1 MVHYFIKFSPS
12 ILERKRGPT
21 TSFLTIY
28 FLVERWG
35 GIWVISNEVSKTM
48 SLFVS
53 HLKFFCSGKRHNL
66 RVFPQKA
73 CLISATAHV
82 RKLGTYSFLSFFFSL
97 KYPPHPPPTPFIII
111 IIIMVIFLIF
121 GSVASCDVVT
131 LKFILPNK
139 LKKKKNVGTGYVGGN
154 WTYYHKKSGGRKKQK
169 KVSFIETIL
178 INVYSIQW
186 MKRKKR

>member
-1 MVHYFIKFSPS
+1 
-12 ILERKRGPT
+12 
-21 TSFLTIY
+21 
-28 FLVERWG
+28 
-35 GIWVISNEVSKTM
+35 
-48 SLFVS
+48 
-53 HLKFFCSGKRHNL
+53 
-66 RVFPQKA
+66 
-73 CLISATAHV
+73 
-82 RKLGTYSFLSFFFSL
+82 
-97 KYPPHPPPTPFIII
+97 
-111 IIIMVIFLIF
+111 MVIFLIF

-154 WTYYHKKSGGRKKQK
+154 WTYYHKKSRGRKKQK